1 MNAIGVD
8 LGGTNIKAALV
19 SQDGKFLAKKH
30 VKSEVSSGKER
41 VAAKIADIVNDL
53 GQGDRSICVGIGS
66 PGSIDRKNGLVRFSP
81 NLPGWLDFPLAPLV
95 SEKTGREVLIEND
108 AKAAALGEKWFGE
121 ARGCDSFIVLTLGT
135 GVGGGAVTNG
145 QLLIGGGGIGG
156 ELGHMCVD
164 PRGPLCGCGS
174 HGCLE
179 CYASSSGMRRL
190 AEEYRARYP
199 HSLVFQEQSGG
210 QFEAIAAF
218 SAYQRGDPLAEII
231 YERFVFAMGVAI
243 GSLVNIFNPEKI
255 ILSGGISSSAPL
267 YLEKVK
273 KISNEY
279 TVLSMMNSFD
289 IVQSSL
295 KENAA
300 IYGAASI
307 VFDRKLP
314 HTSEVL

>member
-19 SQDGKFLAKKH
+19 SEEGKFLRKKN
-30 VKSEVSSGKER
+30 VKTEVASGKEKI
-41 VAAKIADIVNDL
+41 AAKIVAIVEEL
-53 GQGDRSICVGIGS
+53 AEEDRSVSVGIGS

-81 NLPGWLDFPLAPLV
+81 NLPDWLDFPLARLV
-95 SEKTGREVLIEND
+95 SERSGREVFIEND

-121 ARGCDSFIVLTLGT
+121 ARGCESFVVLTLGT

-164 PRGPLCGCGS
+164 PSGPLCGCGS

-179 CYASSSGMRRL
+179 CYASSSGMRKL
-190 AEEYRARYP
+190 VEEYRMRYP
-199 HSLVFQEQSGG
+199 NSLIFREQSGG
-210 QFEAIAAF
+210 QFEAVTVF
-218 SAYQRGDPLAEII
+218 SAYQKGDPLAEII
-231 YERFVFAMGVAI
+231 YGKFVFAMGVAI

-255 ILSGGISSSAPL
+255 ILSGGISSSASL

-273 KISNEY
+273 KIANEH
-279 TVLSMMNSFD
+279 TILSMMNSFE

-307 VFDRKLP
+307 VFDRKQP
-314 HTSEVL
+314 HTSEVQ